1 MRVALKVGHLVLIP
15 DDADETATLAGW
27 KAAHDG
33 FVFALAANDGSGA
46 NLASLG
52 PRAEACREPINVH
65 SGNPDPR
72 ISIIANFAP
81 TPFTLDGVRYACV
94 EAFWQSLRFPPE
106 ERPRLAALDGAAA
119 KRASDAHPYGSHV
132 HYRGEAIPVGTHA
145 HWQLM
150 RRACEAKFA
159 QNDEARAALLET
171 GDRPLVHR
179 VRRDSTSIP
188 GVVMAEIWMVLRSR
202 LRGASETM
210 EAGASAAPRSVAD
223 PGDTA

>member
-81 TPFTLDGVRYACV
+81 TPFTLDGERYACV
-94 EAFWQSLRFPPE
+94 EAFWQSLRFPLE
-106 ERPRLAALDGAAA
+106 ERSGIAILDGVAA
-119 KRASDAHPYGSHV
+119 KQASDARPYGSHV
-132 HYRGEAIPVGTHA
+132 HYRGEAVSVGTHA

-150 RRACEAKFA
+150 RRACAAKFRQHA
-159 QNDEARAALLET
+159 AARAALVSTLP
-171 GDRPLVHR
+171 RPLVHTM
-179 VRRDSTSIP
+179 RRDSRTIP
-188 GVVMAEIWMVLRSR
+188 GAIMAEIWMSLRAELLNAAAGSR
-202 LRGASETM
+202 RRPRRNGN
-210 EAGASAAPRSVAD
+210 AATPSSQD
-223 PGDTA
+223 